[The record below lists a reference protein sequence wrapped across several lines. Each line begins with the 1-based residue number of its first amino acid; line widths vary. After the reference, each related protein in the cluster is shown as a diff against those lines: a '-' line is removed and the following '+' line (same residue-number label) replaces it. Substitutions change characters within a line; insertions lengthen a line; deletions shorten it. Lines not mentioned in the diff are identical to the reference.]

1 MDRKYH
7 RSTTHQALRDLLAS
21 MVSDFKRDRQY
32 LSADHKNLTYDL
44 GYMSALAYAIRV
56 DVDNTMNF
64 GRVHDLMKK
73 DCEQADRVLERMHIK
88 SWRLS

>member
-21 MVSDFKRDRQY
+21 MVSDFRRDRQY
-32 LSADHKNLTYDL
+32 LSADHSDLAFDWGYMNALTY
-44 GYMSALAYAIRV
+44 AIKV

-64 GRVHDLMKK
+64 GRVHDLMRK
-73 DCEQADRVLERMHIK
+73 DCEQAMRVLR
-88 SWRLS
+88 RLT

>member
-7 RSTTHQALRDLLAS
+7 RSTTHQALRDILAS

-32 LSADHKNLTYDL
+32 LGADHRDLAFDWGYMNALTY
-44 GYMSALAYAIRV
+44 AIKV

-64 GRVHDLMKK
+64 GRVHDLMRK
-73 DCEQADRVLERMHIK
+73 DCEQAMRVLR
-88 SWRLS
+88 RLT

>member
-21 MVSDFKRDRQY
+21 MVSDFKRDCQY
-32 LSADHKNLTYDL
+32 LSADHKDLTHDL
-44 GYMSALAYAIRV
+44 GYMSALVYAIKV

-73 DCEQADRVLERMHIK
+73 DCEQAMRVLR
-88 SWRLS
+88 RLS

>member
-21 MVSDFKRDRQY
+21 MVSDFNRDRQY
-32 LSADHKNLTYDL
+32 LGAEHRVHRLGKDLAYDL
-44 GYMSALAYAIRV
+44 GYMGALVYAIKV

-73 DCEQADRVLERMHIK
+73 DCEQAMRVLR
-88 SWRLS
+88 RLS